1 MSEVPLPIG
10 FEIGIATCCLAW
22 QECGEAPAAR
32 PAVEYA
38 DMIRQAAAD
47 ADTPRQAA
55 ANAVTTRQAAA
66 DADTTRQ
73 AAAKADTFSGE

>member
-10 FEIGIATCCLAW
+10 FEIGIATCCLRW
-22 QECGEAPAAR
+22 QGCGEALAAR
-32 PAVEYA
+32 QAVENA
-38 DMIRQAAAD
+38 DMLRQAAAD
-47 ADTPRQAA
+47 AD
-55 ANAVTTRQAAA
+55 TTRQAAA